1 MRFRGCFRQCNGKI
15 PLKLNGRPHFCRRS
29 IVLAFCGSPCRVC
42 AGRKPG
48 RSPIA
53 PPGRSWRPLAAVSR
67 PPGGWGCAPPS
78 PQTCQ
83 KGPATCLGRP
93 LQTAGFSPQGRR
105 RAAAPALRARFR
117 HKLIPPASP
126 AASAATAGPPAP
138 LPAPPRSGKA
148 PPPDW
153 SAFLGGHP
161 AQRAQQRPNIRR
173 ARAQSVI
180 GGNRQHHRAV
190 IAQMGLHRHRYRC
203 IGDATR
209 QLA

>member
-29 IVLAFCGSPCRVC
+29 TVLAFCGSPCRVC

-67 PPGGWGCAPPS
+67 PPGGWGSLPANLP
-78 PQTCQ
+78 
-83 KGPATCLGRP
+83 KGPPPPPADPCKPQALARRAAVLRTALAAGGR
-93 LQTAGFSPQGRR
+93 LRR
-105 RAAAPALRARFR
+105 RCAAPALRARFR

-153 SAFLGGHP
+153 SAFSGGHP
-161 AQRAQQRPNIRR
+161 AQRAQSSSFCGTAAPQYSPRSRSVRR
-173 ARAQSVI
+173 
-180 GGNRQHHRAV
+180 H
-190 IAQMGLHRHRYRC
+190 
-203 IGDATR
+203 
-209 QLA
+209 